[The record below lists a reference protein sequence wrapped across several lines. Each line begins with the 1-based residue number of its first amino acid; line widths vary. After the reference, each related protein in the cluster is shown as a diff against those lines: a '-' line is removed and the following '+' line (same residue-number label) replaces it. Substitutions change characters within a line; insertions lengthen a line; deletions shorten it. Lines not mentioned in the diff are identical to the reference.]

1 MFIEPEDDRVRPPPG
16 GPCLVESK
24 GADMNT
30 EGRVPILRS
39 INIALLTE
47 GGPDRRRVL

>member
-1 MFIEPEDDRVRPPPG
+1 MFIEFEDDRARPPPG

-30 EGRVPILRS
+30 EGRAPISRS
-39 INIALLTE
+39 INMALLTE
-47 GGPDRRRVL
+47 GGPGRLRVL